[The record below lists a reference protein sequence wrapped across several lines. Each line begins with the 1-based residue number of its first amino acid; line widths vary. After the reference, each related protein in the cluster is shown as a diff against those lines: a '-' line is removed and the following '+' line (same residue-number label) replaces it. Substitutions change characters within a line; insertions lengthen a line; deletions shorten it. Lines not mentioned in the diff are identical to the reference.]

1 MKRPAV
7 LGPRLVTSSTPGRR
21 CGTRQCF
28 GARVLSCRVA
38 VDVERG
44 DAGARSARCRRSG
57 AAPRRSPQKTGD
69 APPRALRRRR
79 RGGRGLRRGRR
90 KPGCRGD
97 LAARARG
104 SQVSNGMMIVPFGW
118 SSCTNFWEPCLSAV
132 TRREDNCECGEEGG
146 SKSCGWLCDH
156 TSPPRDA
163 DNGEVVPTLPACGCS
178 RLAAPLGVKVR
189 RHHACLAS
197 WRLRRGVRRLSTS
210 GCPPRSRTSSLPVAI
225 RSPWS
230 LRVSSRLA
238 F

>member
-7 LGPRLVTSSTPGRR
+7 LGPRLVTSPTPGRR

-57 AAPRRSPQKTGD
+57 AAPRRSPQETGD
-69 APPRALRRRR
+69 APPQALRRRR
-79 RGGRGLRRGRR
+79 RGGRGPRRGRR

-118 SSCTNFWEPCLSAV
+118 SSCTNFWEPFLSAV

-156 TSPPRDA
+156 TSPPQ
-163 DNGEVVPTLPACGCS
+163 
-178 RLAAPLGVKVR
+178 
-189 RHHACLAS
+189 
-197 WRLRRGVRRLSTS
+197 RRGQRRGGSDPARVWMLAPRGAARRKGTSARRASGVVALATWRHASVDVRMPT
-210 GCPPRSRTSSLPVAI
+210 T
-225 RSPWS
+225 
-230 LRVSSRLA
+230 
-238 F
+238 